1 MELTGGVPPDLD
13 LVEVISSEVQLRVGG
28 GVEVGIV
35 QARRDERWLSP
46 VGCIIVATPA
56 VPLVGLE
63 RDLVILVSSNSLFK
77 YDIYYVDDNLHFVTP
92 YQGQNL
98 GHGRIPTVI
107 VMDTVFVSDGK
118 VMILRKTTQ
127 VGFLWMRG
135 RDAKK
140 DLAKMTF
147 E

>member
-35 QARRDERWLSP
+35 QTRRDERWLSP
-46 VGCIIVATPA
+46 VGCIIVTTPA

-77 YDIYYVDDNLHFVTP
+77 YDIIC
-92 YQGQNL
+92 G
-98 GHGRIPTVI
+98 
-107 VMDTVFVSDGK
+107 
-118 VMILRKTTQ
+118 
-127 VGFLWMRG
+127 
-135 RDAKK
+135 
-140 DLAKMTF
+140 
-147 E
+147 